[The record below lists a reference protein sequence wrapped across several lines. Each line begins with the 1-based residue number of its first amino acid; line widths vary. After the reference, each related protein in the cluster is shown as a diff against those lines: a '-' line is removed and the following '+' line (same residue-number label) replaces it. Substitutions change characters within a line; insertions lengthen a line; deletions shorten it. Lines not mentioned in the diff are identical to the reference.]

1 MYPVN
6 IHAMVNVVNHVH
18 QTASQLSLEHVNVQ
32 FVQLVV
38 KRMDSKLVVIYVNQV
53 NSPQLKLNAK
63 IVQLVLSPHNEEQH
77 HVSDAVVVMNPI
89 PHALLVFFV
98 WQACFRLRDQAV
110 KLVQTTLIHQT
121 QALVHV

>member
-1 MYPVN
+1 
-6 IHAMVNVVNHVH
+6 MVNVVNHVH